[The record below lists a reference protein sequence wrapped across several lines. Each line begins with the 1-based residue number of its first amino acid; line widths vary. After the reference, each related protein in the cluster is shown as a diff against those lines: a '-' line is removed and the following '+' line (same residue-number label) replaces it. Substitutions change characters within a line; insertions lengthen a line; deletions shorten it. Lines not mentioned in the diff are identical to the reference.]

1 MTGPRSPIH
10 LPRWDLNP
18 VVIKELRQAVR
29 NWFVVGVLLL
39 LLLILFV
46 AMVMY
51 VLTESIGATS
61 NPTLGRS
68 VFQVFFGIL
77 SVGSMVFIPGYTGTR
92 FAKEREEANLD
103 LMFITTLTPGQIIRG
118 KILGGVIL
126 TGLFFSVFMPFMA
139 FTYLLRGIDLPSMF
153 VVLVMN
159 FIVVAAMIHLA
170 VFLACLPVSRNF
182 KVGIAAGTFFFG
194 MIWLGGLTFGAFEMI
209 GSGVG
214 SRLGSWDFWGPTL
227 TFLVA
232 AALVMRVLYIAAV
245 ALITAPSANR
255 ALPVRVNTTL
265 CFLVA
270 AAIPLLWEY
279 FSGGG
284 SGSSGVSEKIS
295 AVFGLPLLAVC
306 LIVCVSSHDKL
317 SLRIRRTIP
326 TSRLKRAL
334 AFVFYSGA
342 AGGLV
347 WCALL
352 AGCILGLGVLALGG
366 SSSGSVSL
374 GRMTI
379 SATPGTMTPGGSD
392 WLVFVSVV
400 AYFFAYAL
408 TGLYLHRRFWPTRPP
423 KLAGIAAVIVPL
435 LFGVIPTLVLFFLNR
450 FTSTSLDQ
458 FMPGNIFN
466 LFVRNAEANA
476 TLHFMVAAAW
486 AAFMLALNARWFFRQ
501 FAAFTNYLPAGEK
514 AADGSTLPP
523 LLD

>member
-1 MTGPRSPIH
+1 MTGPRSPIL

-18 VVIKELRQAVR
+18 VVVKELRQAVR
-29 NWFVVGVLLL
+29 NWFVIGVLLL

-51 VLTESIGATS
+51 VITESIGAIS

-68 VFQVFFGIL
+68 VFQLFFGIL
-77 SVGSMVFIPGYTGTR
+77 SVGSMIFIPGYTGTR
-92 FAKEREEANLD
+92 FAKEREDANVD

-118 KILGGVIL
+118 KILCGVIL

-139 FTYLLRGIDLPSMF
+139 FTYLLRGIDLPSIF
-153 VVLVMN
+153 IVLVMN
-159 FIVVAAMIHLA
+159 FITVTAMIHLA
-170 VFLACLPVSRNF
+170 VFLASLPVSRNF
-182 KVGIAAGTFFFG
+182 KIGITAGTFFLG
-194 MIWLGGLTFGAFEMI
+194 ISWIGGLTIGAFEMI
-209 GSGVG
+209 NRGVG
-214 SRLGSWDFWGPTL
+214 SRLGSWDFWGPAL

-232 AALVMRVLYIAAV
+232 AALIMRVLYIASV

-255 ALPVRVNTTL
+255 ALPVRVNTTI

-279 FSGGG
+279 FGGG
-284 SGSSGVSEKIS
+284 SGSGITEKVSAI
-295 AVFGLPLLAVC
+295 FGLPLLAVC

-326 TSRLKRAL
+326 TTPFKRAL

-352 AGCILGLGVLALGG
+352 ATCILGLGVLALGG
-366 SSSGSVSL
+366 TSSGWLGL
-374 GRMTI
+374 GRK
-379 SATPGTMTPGGSD
+379 ATYSLTGGAITGGSD

-466 LFVRNAEANA
+466 LFVQSGANGGPHLI
-476 TLHFMVAAAW
+476 TAAAW
-486 AAFMLALNARWFFRQ
+486 LTLMVFLNAPWFFRQ
-501 FAAFTNYLPAGEK
+501 FAAFKNYLPAGEK

-523 LLD
+523 ILD

>member
-1 MTGPRSPIH
+1 MTGPRSPIL

-18 VVIKELRQAVR
+18 VVVKELRQAVR
-29 NWFVVGVLLL
+29 NWFVIGVLLL

-51 VLTESIGATS
+51 VITESIGATA

-68 VFQVFFGIL
+68 VFQLFFGIL
-77 SVGSMVFIPGYTGTR
+77 SVGSMIFIPGYTGTR
-92 FAKEREEANLD
+92 FAKEREDANVD

-118 KILGGVIL
+118 KILCGVIL

-139 FTYLLRGIDLPSMF
+139 FTYLLRGIDLPSIF
-153 VVLVMN
+153 IVLVMN
-159 FIVVAAMIHLA
+159 FITVTAMIHLA
-170 VFLACLPVSRNF
+170 VFLASLPVSRNF
-182 KVGIAAGTFFFG
+182 KIGITAGTFFLG
-194 MIWLGGLTFGAFEMI
+194 VSWIGGLTFGAFEMI
-209 GSGVG
+209 NRGVG
-214 SRLGSWDFWGPTL
+214 SRLGSWDFWGPAL

-255 ALPVRVNTTL
+255 ALPVRVNTTI

-270 AAIPLLWEY
+270 AVIPLLWEY
-279 FSGGG
+279 FGGG
-284 SGSSGVSEKIS
+284 SGSGITEKVSAI
-295 AVFGLPLLAVC
+295 FGLPLLAVC

-326 TSRLKRAL
+326 ITPFKRAV

-352 AGCILGLGVLALGG
+352 AVCTLTLGFLSFGGAGGGWLGFGRKTSYAMT
-366 SSSGSVSL
+366 SG
-374 GRMTI
+374 
-379 SATPGTMTPGGSD
+379 ASD
-392 WLVFVSVV
+392 WLVFASII

-408 TGLYLHRRFWPTRPP
+408 TGLYLHRRFWSTRPP
-423 KLAGIAAVIVPL
+423 KLAGIAAIIVPL

-450 FTSTSLDQ
+450 FTSTALDQ
-458 FMPGNIFN
+458 FLPGNIFN
-466 LFVRNAEANA
+466 LFVQNGANA
-476 TLHFMVAAAW
+476 PMHIMVAAAW
-486 AAFMLALNARWFFRQ
+486 LIVMIILNAPWFFRQ
-501 FAAFTNYLPAGEK
+501 FAAFKNYLPAGEK

-523 LLD
+523 IID

>member
-18 VVIKELRQAVR
+18 VVVKELRQAVR
-29 NWFVVGVLLL
+29 NWFVIGVLLL

-51 VLTESIGATS
+51 VITESIGASS

-68 VFQVFFGIL
+68 VFQLFFGIL
-77 SVGSMVFIPGYTGTR
+77 SVGSMIFIPGYTGTR
-92 FAKEREEANLD
+92 FAKEREDANVD

-118 KILGGVIL
+118 KILCGVIL

-139 FTYLLRGIDLPSMF
+139 FTYLLRGIDLPSIF
-153 VVLVMN
+153 IVLVMN
-159 FIVVAAMIHLA
+159 FITVTAMIHLA
-170 VFLACLPVSRNF
+170 VLLASLPVSRNF
-182 KVGIAAGTFFFG
+182 KIGITAGTFFLG
-194 MIWLGGLTFGAFEMI
+194 ISWIGGLTFGAFEMI
-209 GSGVG
+209 NRGVG
-214 SRLGSWDFWGPTL
+214 SRLGSWDFWGPAL

-255 ALPVRVNTTL
+255 ALPVRVNTTI

-279 FSGGG
+279 FAGTPG
-284 SGSSGVSEKIS
+284 SGVTEKIS
-295 AVFGLPLLAVC
+295 AIFGLPLLAVC

-326 TSRLKRAL
+326 TTPFKRAV

-352 AGCILGLGVLALGG
+352 AGCILGLGMLSFTGFAFAPR
-366 SSSGSVSL
+366 SIRS
-374 GRMTI
+374 I
-379 SATPGTMTPGGSD
+379 TPGGHD
-392 WLVFVSVV
+392 WLVFASII

-466 LFVRNAEANA
+466 LFVQSGANA
-476 TLHFMVAAAW
+476 GSHLITAAAW
-486 AAFMLALNARWFFRQ
+486 LTVMLILNAPWFFRQ
-501 FAAFTNYLPAGEK
+501 FAAFKNYLPAGEK

-523 LLD
+523 ILD

>member
-18 VVIKELRQAVR
+18 VVVKELRQAVR

-46 AMVMY
+46 AMVMF
-51 VLTESIGATS
+51 VLSESIGVTS
-61 NPTLGRS
+61 NPTLGRD
-68 VFQVFFGIL
+68 VFHVFYAIL
-77 SVGSMVFIPGYTGTR
+77 AIGSTLFIPGYTGTR

-139 FTYLLRGIDLPSMF
+139 FTYLLRGIDLPSIF
-153 VVLVMN
+153 IVLAMN
-159 FIVVAAMIHLA
+159 FIVVVAMIHLA

-182 KVGIAAGTFFFG
+182 KIGISAGTFFFG
-194 MIWLGGLTFGAFEMI
+194 MSWIGGLTFGAFEMI
-209 GSGVG
+209 SSGVG
-214 SRLGSWDFWGPTL
+214 SRLGSWDFWGPAL

-255 ALPVRVNTTL
+255 ALPVRVNTTI
-265 CFLVA
+265 CFLIA

-279 FSGGG
+279 FGGASG
-284 SGSSGVSEKIS
+284 SGVTEKIS
-295 AVFGLPLLAVC
+295 AIFGLPLLAVC

-326 TSRLKRAL
+326 TTPFKRAL

-352 AGCILGLGVLALGG
+352 ATCILGLGVLALGG
-366 SSSGSVSL
+366 TSAGWFGFGRKATYSLSGGSVL
-374 GRMTI
+374 G
-379 SATPGTMTPGGSD
+379 GND
-392 WLVFVSVV
+392 WLVFVSVI

-408 TGLYLHRRFWPTRPP
+408 TGLYLHRRFWSTRPP

-450 FTSTSLDQ
+450 FTSTSLDK

-466 LFVRNAEANA
+466 LFVRDGGANSE
-476 TLHFMVAAAW
+476 LHLITGAVWLIAL
-486 AAFMLALNARWFFRQ
+486 LALNAPWFFRQ
-501 FAAFTNYLPAGEK
+501 YAAFKNYLPAGEK